1 MKEIVA
7 SKSRR
12 FQRKRKRHLTKLR
25 LLLFV
30 ARRAQYSA
38 HGEVSERLPI
48 VRDGRKEAV
57 PAREAERQLRGVQPL
72 PARQAET
79 QLRGVQSLPSREGE
93 KQLRGVQ
100 PLPSREA

>member
-72 PARQAET
+72 P
-79 QLRGVQSLPSREGE
+79 
-93 KQLRGVQ
+93 
-100 PLPSREA
+100 SREA

>member
-57 PAREAERQLRGVQPL
+57 PPREAEMQLR
-72 PARQAET
+72 
-79 QLRGVQSLPSREGE
+79 
-93 KQLRGVQ
+93 
-100 PLPSREA
+100 